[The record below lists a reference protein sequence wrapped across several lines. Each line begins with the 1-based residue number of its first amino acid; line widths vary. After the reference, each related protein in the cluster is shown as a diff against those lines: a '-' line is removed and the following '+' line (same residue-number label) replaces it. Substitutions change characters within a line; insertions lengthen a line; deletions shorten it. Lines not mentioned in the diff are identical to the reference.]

1 MNSNRIQILSEIIA
15 DFFAIT
21 ISFLVQYWFRF
32 HSGLVPSSI
41 SPDLQVTFITYF
53 LILFFWYSILIFMG
67 MYKNWYELSP
77 IEEIWGVLKSV
88 FSGTLIIVTLVY
100 SASSNSPRLMF
111 LSYLLI
117 FSLVISLGRYSNRL
131 IQKRLRE
138 KGILKIPIII
148 VGDLQSCTSF
158 YQECVKSRNW
168 GYLPS
173 AFIVSDEQIEDN
185 STTIPTFT
193 SLHKMSSLEFEEIVK
208 QFNPE
213 IIVLMKSLR
222 KNYETLME
230 ITSIAEDNNIRIKI
244 EPDLYD
250 AFTGQTQT
258 RNLWGIPLIE
268 INTEIIKPY
277 QRLLKRTFDIVFS
290 LLVIL
295 IGFPIWFIVGV
306 IVKTTSKG
314 PIFYVQNR
322 IGKDGKVFKIFKF
335 RSMTNEQKIKTP
347 NWTSS
352 NDPRVTPFGRFIRK
366 SHLDEIPQFWN
377 ALIGDMSV
385 VGPRPEQP
393 HFVEEFTKAIPQYA
407 RRHKVRPGLTGWWQV
422 KYTSYELSLEEIK
435 NRLKDDFYYIE
446 NYSFKLDMEIVIRT
460 VWLVVKGHG
469 QT

>member
-1 MNSNRIQILSEIIA
+1 
-15 DFFAIT
+15 
-21 ISFLVQYWFRF
+21 
-32 HSGLVPSSI
+32 
-41 SPDLQVTFITYF
+41 
-53 LILFFWYSILIFMG
+53 
-67 MYKNWYELSP
+67 
-77 IEEIWGVLKSV
+77 
-88 FSGTLIIVTLVY
+88 
-100 SASSNSPRLMF
+100 
-111 LSYLLI
+111 
-117 FSLVISLGRYSNRL
+117 
-131 IQKRLRE
+131 
-138 KGILKIPIII
+138 
-148 VGDLQSCTSF
+148 
-158 YQECVKSRNW
+158 
-168 GYLPS
+168 
-173 AFIVSDEQIEDN
+173 
-185 STTIPTFT
+185 
-193 SLHKMSSLEFEEIVK
+193 
-208 QFNPE
+208 
-213 IIVLMKSLR
+213 
-222 KNYETLME
+222 ME